1 MLKKNSK
8 KVKYR
13 SHTGKN
19 IKELR
24 KVKARRATV
33 RYFRLLILALCLWLV
48 GWAGYHGVIAGW
60 GIYQDCRARYEEY
73 AARRA
78 EREKDW
84 DKRFDGYYNILIL
97 GIGNGLE
104 TGVPA
109 ADTVVVASI
118 DKETGKLV
126 YIAIPRKTAV
136 AVPMAGNET
145 SRVTVP
151 IGFQYS
157 TGGISEI
164 QKSVSE
170 LLGIT
175 IHQYVELD
183 METAVHAIDILGGID
198 LYVPEPMRYEDPR
211 QELVISLDRG
221 YRHFDGQET
230 MRFLRYRGGELG
242 DIGRVGRQ
250 QGFLRA
256 LCKKLTEPVTMLK
269 LPGMISYLQRR
280 LITNGELWDILEL
293 KDCFRQLGETEP
305 ETVLLP
311 GMGRNDGKTNWQPD
325 KIAIDKRMKEL
336 FPKAFAEGQPEGK
349 DGGK

>member
-1 MLKKNSK
+1 MIKRTPK

-24 KVKARRATV
+24 KVKSRRATV

-48 GWAGYHGVIAGW
+48 GWAGYHGVRVGW
-60 GIYQDCRARYEEY
+60 GIYQDCRAQYEAY

-78 EREKDW
+78 EREKSW
-84 DKRFDGYYNILIL
+84 DKRFDGYYNILVL

-109 ADTVVVASI
+109 ADTVMVASI
-118 DKETGKLV
+118 DKETGKQV

-136 AVPMAGNET
+136 AVPLAGNEGT
-145 SRVTVP
+145 RVTGL

-157 TGGISEI
+157 TGGIAEI
-164 QKSVSE
+164 QQSVSD

-183 METAVHAIDILGGID
+183 METAAHAIDILGGID
-198 LYVPEPMRYEDPR
+198 LYVAETMRYEDPQ
-211 QELVISLDRG
+211 QELVISLDQG
-221 YRHFDGQET
+221 YHHFDGQDT

-256 LCKKLTEPVTMLK
+256 LCKKLTEPATLIK

-280 LITNGELWDILEL
+280 LVTNGELWDILEL

-305 ETVLLP
+305 ETILLP
-311 GMGRNDGKTNWQPD
+311 GMARNDGKANWQPD

-336 FPKAFAEGQPEGK
+336 FPKAFAEEQPENK
-349 DGGK
+349 DGGE